1 MTGPYFGARVQ
12 VAQTYSPDRRSPFLM
27 MQAEP
32 VCVRPEESV
41 EDRSE
46 LAVCPGSRGGRSR
59 SVKDGLI
66 SGWTIESRYGHS
78 VHPVINGEL
87 AAVVNDVVH
96 DHGANNRDLR
106 HGEEDL
112 VARSQRPCLHEIR
125 IGGAGDCGAGRS
137 RILIGNP
144 QKMFA

>member
-1 MTGPYFGARVQ
+1 MTGTYFGARGQ
-12 VAQTYSPDRRSPFLM
+12 VAQTYSPGRHRLSDDASRTGVREARGVCRRIG
-27 MQAEP
+27 AN
-32 VCVRPEESV
+32 
-41 EDRSE
+41 

-96 DHGANNRDLR
+96 DHGTNNRDLR

-112 VARSQRPCLHEIR
+112 VARSQRPRL
-125 IGGAGDCGAGRS
+125 
-137 RILIGNP
+137 
-144 QKMFA
+144 